1 MEKSYV
7 SDLLRTQVGVLGG
20 RPQGYIRCPGRCSFG
35 QWARGFMQ
43 DSGGQPSRVISF
55 AVGGERV
62 QLSANAPSRNRGRRE
77 VRAGRTNV
85 GFCFKTKSPETACSP
100 RFCFTQAEGHFGC
113 LRCFVR
119 TCKTCFA
126 FFWWGLFH
134 GLFPFY

>member
-1 MEKSYV
+1 MGVSRVREEENPPSKVWKNEKLIPIGLEGVGQVEKGYV

-62 QLSANAPSRNRGRRE
+62 QLSANAPSRNGGP
-77 VRAGRTNV
+77 A
-85 GFCFKTKSPETACSP
+85 
-100 RFCFTQAEGHFGC
+100 
-113 LRCFVR
+113 
-119 TCKTCFA
+119 
-126 FFWWGLFH
+126 
-134 GLFPFY
+134 